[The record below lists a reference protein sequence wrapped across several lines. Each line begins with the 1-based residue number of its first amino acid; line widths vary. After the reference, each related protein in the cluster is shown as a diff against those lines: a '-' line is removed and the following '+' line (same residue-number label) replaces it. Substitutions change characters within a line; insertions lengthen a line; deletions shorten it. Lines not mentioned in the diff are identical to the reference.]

1 MEPLIRRKIVM
12 RLKACGLLFLMHPG
26 QRGQAMKQLTNRL
39 DWHLTV
45 PGLPDFSS
53 FPIPIWPRGTG
64 NPRKG

>member
-26 QRGQAMKQLTNRL
+26 QRDQAMKQLTNRL

-53 FPIPIWPRGTG
+53 FPIPIRPQGTG